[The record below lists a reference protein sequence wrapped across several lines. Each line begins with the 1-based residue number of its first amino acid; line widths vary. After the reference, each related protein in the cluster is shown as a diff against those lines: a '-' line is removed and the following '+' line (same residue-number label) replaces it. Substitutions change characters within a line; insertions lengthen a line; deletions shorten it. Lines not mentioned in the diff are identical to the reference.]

1 MEHGATEKN
10 IWIKKLKNLFNLRC
24 YMLLDLSIPVV
35 WYLVRL
41 IRVWHVVSPVSRVPA
56 NQHRAFQQPI
66 KIETLWAVVLDFWAV
81 LRDSPRYVY
90 LVLHY
95 HHWRRAGV
103 ARPNYI
109 IVSVR
114 PSISLIGTTVKVSV
128 IFLWKFITWCFSWY
142 TAKVTCV
149 YIHVWRF
156 GWNTA
161 EVCSFYFIC
170 FIIIL

>member
-1 MEHGATEKN
+1 MYCTLLSQTKTHTYTLTPCNGTWCNWEKYLN
-10 IWIKKLKNLFNLRC
+10 KKLKNLFNLRC

-41 IRVWHVVSPVSRVPA
+41 IRAWHVVSPVSRVPA
-56 NQHRAFQQPI
+56 NQHRALQQPI

-114 PSISLIGTTVKVSV
+114 PLISLIGTTVKVSV
-128 IFLWKFITWCFSWY
+128 IIVWKFIT
-142 TAKVTCV
+142 
-149 YIHVWRF
+149 
-156 GWNTA
+156 
-161 EVCSFYFIC
+161 
-170 FIIIL
+170 